1 MPKIKLTPAETV
13 GRRVADLRAA
23 AGLTRNA
30 LAVRAGVDP
39 GFLGHIERG
48 TKRMSL
54 ETAQQL
60 TEALD
65 VSLAEFD
72 REKIIPRKLV

>member
-1 MPKIKLTPAETV
+1 MPKTKLTPAEIA
-13 GRRVADLRAA
+13 GHRMAELREAS
-23 AGLTRNA
+23 GLTRNA

-48 TKRMSL
+48 TKSMSL

-60 TEALD
+60 ASALG

-72 REKIIPRKLV
+72 REK